1 MVEVAV
7 AQETMRRLLV
17 GLVEVEHLGWRALSF
32 WALEEVAARVQV
44 AVAVV
49 VRLGLVREC

>member
-7 AQETMRRLLV
+7 AQEMMRRLLV

-32 WALEEVAARVQV
+32 GALEEVAARVQV
-44 AVAVV
+44 VAEVV
-49 VRLGLVREC
+49 VRLESAREC